1 MVGDRKE
8 IERMKKTNEL
18 IEMNIR
24 TMERLTDTL
33 NSVVATMIEI
43 KNELIDTRMI
53 QNELVERV
61 GNMEKSLDNIDM
73 RLSSVEERRS

>member
-8 IERMKKTNEL
+8 IERMRKSNEL

-33 NSVVATMIEI
+33 NSVVATMIEM
-43 KNELIDTRMI
+43 KNELIETRRI

-61 GNMEKSLDNIDM
+61 GSIEQSLDNMNM
-73 RLSSVEERRS
+73 RLSNIEERS

>member
-1 MVGDRKE
+1 MR
-8 IERMKKTNEL
+8 KTNEL

-33 NSVVATMIEI
+33 NSVVATMIEM
-43 KNELIDTRMI
+43 KNELIERRRI

-61 GNMEKSLDNIDM
+61 GSIEQSLDNMNM
-73 RLSSVEERRS
+73 RLSNIEERS

>member
-1 MVGDRKE
+1 MR
-8 IERMKKTNEL
+8 KTNEL

-33 NSVVATMIEI
+33 NSVVATMIEM
-43 KNELIDTRMI
+43 KNELIETRRI

-61 GNMEKSLDNIDM
+61 GSIEQSLDNMKM
-73 RLSSVEERRS
+73 RLSNIEERS

>member
-1 MVGDRKE
+1 MR
-8 IERMKKTNEL
+8 KTNEL

-33 NSVVATMIEI
+33 NSVVATMIE
-43 KNELIDTRMI
+43 TRRI

-61 GNMEKSLDNIDM
+61 GSIEQSLDNMNM
-73 RLSSVEERRS
+73 RLSNIEERS

>member
-1 MVGDRKE
+1 MR
-8 IERMKKTNEL
+8 KTNEL

-33 NSVVATMIEI
+33 NSVVATMIEM
-43 KNELIDTRMI
+43 KNELIETRRI

-61 GNMEKSLDNIDM
+61 GSIEQSLDNMNM
-73 RLSSVEERRS
+73 RLSNIERS

>member
-1 MVGDRKE
+1 MR
-8 IERMKKTNEL
+8 KTNEL

-33 NSVVATMIEI
+33 NSVVATMIEM
-43 KNELIDTRMI
+43 KNELIVTRRI

-61 GNMEKSLDNIDM
+61 GSIEQSLDNMNM
-73 RLSSVEERRS
+73 RLSNIEERS

>member
-1 MVGDRKE
+1 MR
-8 IERMKKTNEL
+8 KTNEL

-33 NSVVATMIEI
+33 NSVVATMIKM
-43 KNELIDTRMI
+43 KNELIETRRI

-61 GNMEKSLDNIDM
+61 GSIEQSLDNMNM
-73 RLSSVEERRS
+73 RLSNIEERS

>member
-1 MVGDRKE
+1 MR
-8 IERMKKTNEL
+8 KTNEL

-33 NSVVATMIEI
+33 NSVVATMIEM
-43 KNELIDTRMI
+43 KNELIETRRI

-61 GNMEKSLDNIDM
+61 GSIEQSLDKMNM
-73 RLSSVEERRS
+73 RLSNIEERS

>member
-1 MVGDRKE
+1 MR
-8 IERMKKTNEL
+8 KTNEL

-33 NSVVATMIEI
+33 NSVVATMIEM
-43 KNELIDTRMI
+43 KNELLETRRI

-61 GNMEKSLDNIDM
+61 GSIEQSLDNMNM
-73 RLSSVEERRS
+73 RLSNIEERS

>member
-1 MVGDRKE
+1 MR
-8 IERMKKTNEL
+8 KTNEL

-33 NSVVATMIEI
+33 NSVVATMIEM
-43 KNELIDTRMI
+43 KNELIETRRM

-61 GNMEKSLDNIDM
+61 GSIEQSLDNMNM
-73 RLSSVEERRS
+73 RLSNIEERS

>member
-1 MVGDRKE
+1 MR
-8 IERMKKTNEL
+8 KTNEL

-33 NSVVATMIEI
+33 NSVVATMIEM
-43 KNELIDTRMI
+43 KNELIETRRI

-61 GNMEKSLDNIDM
+61 GSIEQSFDNMNM
-73 RLSSVEERRS
+73 RLSNIEERS

>member
-1 MVGDRKE
+1 MRKS
-8 IERMKKTNEL
+8 NEL

-33 NSVVATMIEI
+33 NSVVATMIEM
-43 KNELIDTRMI
+43 KNELIETRRI

-61 GNMEKSLDNIDM
+61 GSIEQSLDNMNM
-73 RLSSVEERRS
+73 RLSNIEERS

>member
-1 MVGDRKE
+1 MR
-8 IERMKKTNEL
+8 KTNEL

-33 NSVVATMIEI
+33 NSVVATMIEM
-43 KNELIDTRMI
+43 KNELIETRRI

-61 GNMEKSLDNIDM
+61 GSIEQSLDNMNM
-73 RLSSVEERRS
+73 RLPNIEERS

>member
-1 MVGDRKE
+1 MR
-8 IERMKKTNEL
+8 KTNEL

-33 NSVVATMIEI
+33 NSVVATMIEM
-43 KNELIDTRMI
+43 KNELIETRRI

-61 GNMEKSLDNIDM
+61 GSIEQERKIDV
-73 RLSSVEERRS
+73 RTK

>member
-8 IERMKKTNEL
+8 VERMRKTNEL

-24 TMERLTDTL
+24 AMERLTDTL
-33 NSVVATMIEI
+33 NSVVATMIEM
-43 KNELIDTRMI
+43 KNELIETRRI

-61 GNMEKSLDNIDM
+61 GSIEQSLDNMNM
-73 RLSSVEERRS
+73 RLSNIEERG

>member
-1 MVGDRKE
+1 MR
-8 IERMKKTNEL
+8 KTNEL

-33 NSVVATMIEI
+33 NSVVATMIEM
-43 KNELIDTRMI
+43 KNELIETRRI

-61 GNMEKSLDNIDM
+61 RSIEQSLDNMNM
-73 RLSSVEERRS
+73 RLSNIEERS

>member
-1 MVGDRKE
+1 MR
-8 IERMKKTNEL
+8 KTNEL

-33 NSVVATMIEI
+33 NSVVATMIEM
-43 KNELIDTRMI
+43 KNELIETRSI

-61 GNMEKSLDNIDM
+61 GSIEQSLDNMNM
-73 RLSSVEERRS
+73 RLSNIEERS

>member
-1 MVGDRKE
+1 MR
-8 IERMKKTNEL
+8 KTNEL

-33 NSVVATMIEI
+33 NSVVATMIEM
-43 KNELIDTRMI
+43 KNELIETRRI

-61 GNMEKSLDNIDM
+61 GSIEKSLDNMNM
-73 RLSSVEERRS
+73 RLSNIEERS

>member
-1 MVGDRKE
+1 MVGDRNE
-8 IERMKKTNEL
+8 IERMRKTNEL

-33 NSVVATMIEI
+33 NSVVATMIEM
-43 KNELIDTRMI
+43 KNELIETRRI

-61 GNMEKSLDNIDM
+61 GSIEQSLDNMNM
-73 RLSSVEERRS
+73 RLSNIEERS

>member
-1 MVGDRKE
+1 MR
-8 IERMKKTNEL
+8 KTNEL

-33 NSVVATMIEI
+33 NSVVATMIEM
-43 KNELIDTRMI
+43 KNELIETRRI

-61 GNMEKSLDNIDM
+61 GSIEQSLDNMNM
-73 RLSSVEERRS
+73 RLSNIEKKGVKHGC

>member
-1 MVGDRKE
+1 MR
-8 IERMKKTNEL
+8 KTNEL

-33 NSVVATMIEI
+33 NSVVATMIEM
-43 KNELIDTRMI
+43 KNELIETRRI

-61 GNMEKSLDNIDM
+61 GSIEQSLDNVNM
-73 RLSSVEERRS
+73 RLSNIEKKGVKHGC

>member
-1 MVGDRKE
+1 MR
-8 IERMKKTNEL
+8 KTNEL

-33 NSVVATMIEI
+33 NSVVATMIEM
-43 KNELIDTRMI
+43 KNELIETRRI

-61 GNMEKSLDNIDM
+61 GSIEQSLDNMNM
-73 RLSSVEERRS
+73 RLSNIEACK

>member
-1 MVGDRKE
+1 MR
-8 IERMKKTNEL
+8 KTNEL

-33 NSVVATMIEI
+33 NSVVATMIEM
-43 KNELIDTRMI
+43 KNELIETRRI

-61 GNMEKSLDNIDM
+61 GSNLLII
-73 RLSSVEERRS
+73 

>member
-1 MVGDRKE
+1 MR
-8 IERMKKTNEL
+8 KTNEL

-33 NSVVATMIEI
+33 NSVVATMIEM
-43 KNELIDTRMI
+43 KNELIETRRI

-61 GNMEKSLDNIDM
+61 GSIEQSLDNMNM
-73 RLSSVEERRS
+73 RLSNIEERG

>member
-1 MVGDRKE
+1 MR
-8 IERMKKTNEL
+8 KTNEL

-33 NSVVATMIEI
+33 NSVVATMIEM
-43 KNELIDTRMI
+43 KNELIETRRI

-61 GNMEKSLDNIDM
+61 GSIGQSLDNMNM
-73 RLSSVEERRS
+73 RLSNIEKKGVKHGC

>member
-1 MVGDRKE
+1 MR
-8 IERMKKTNEL
+8 KTNEL

-33 NSVVATMIEI
+33 NSAVATMIEM
-43 KNELIDTRMI
+43 KNELIETRRI

-61 GNMEKSLDNIDM
+61 GSIEQSLDNMNM
-73 RLSSVEERRS
+73 RLSNIEERS

>member
-1 MVGDRKE
+1 MR
-8 IERMKKTNEL
+8 KTNEL

-33 NSVVATMIEI
+33 NSVVATMIEM
-43 KNELIDTRMI
+43 KNELIETRRI

-61 GNMEKSLDNIDM
+61 GSIEQSLDNMNM
-73 RLSSVEERRS
+73 RLSNIEERS